1 MVEFGSNVPKGREK
15 EIDGR
20 RSLAKKRET
29 ASRDLYHILR
39 NVLLSLE
46 MGTNP
51 FTLTMN
57 TLSRLHVHV
66 VTIDRLVRKI
76 NGNFIEA
83 LAISDYSVV

>member
-1 MVEFGSNVPKGREK
+1 MYRKEERKREMAV
-15 EIDGR
+15 
-20 RSLAKKRET
+20 LAKKRET

-39 NVLLSLE
+39 NVPLSLKVE
-46 MGTNP
+46 RIP

-57 TLSRLHVHV
+57 ILSRLHVHV

-76 NGNFIEA
+76 NGNSIET